1 MRKIHTL
8 FFLLLGVFIFHVSM
22 KLIYQ
27 FADHGKSNSIVQF
40 AYWYNVPQFHA
51 NYSVFAPEPPDKREF
66 FVYRGYLKDGI
77 KTPWFED
84 GTTLLQQARENRFSA
99 VYKKWKIQNYLG
111 FQTNKIYLQLLRN
124 PSIQHLGKNKVKEI
138 AQQQIVHYPQ
148 YLTAARYA
156 ETKLNE
162 RNLEDIEAVEFA
174 YLIKYVKPEKGFNAQ
189 FFPPKTLKDAD

>member
-8 FFLLLGVFIFHVSM
+8 FFLLLGVFAFHVSM

-40 AYWYNVPQFHA
+40 TYWYNVPQFHA

-66 FVYRGYLKDGI
+66 FVYRGRLEDGT

-84 GTTLLQQARENRFSA
+84 GTALLQQARENRFSA

-111 FQTNKIYLQLLRN
+111 FQTNNIYLQLLNN
-124 PSIQHLGKNKVKEI
+124 PSIQHLGESKVKEI

-148 YLTAARYA
+148 YLNASRYA
-156 ETKLNE
+156 ETMLKE
-162 RNLEDIEAVEFA
+162 RNIEGIEALEFA
-174 YLIKYVKPEKGFNAQ
+174 YLIEYVESEKGFEAQ
-189 FFPPKTLKDAD
+189 FFPLKTISDVE